1 MLKELK
7 SLSSKA
13 YLRNNPR
20 YYNAN
25 GVTYIVT
32 SSFDDKK
39 NIDVKKRFEIFI
51 KNNATALTNIEKDSK
66 ITEDY
71 VDLTVGKED

>member
-7 SLSSKA
+7 SLSSKV

-32 SSFDDKK
+32 SAFDDKK
-39 NIDVKKRFEIFI
+39 NIDIKKRFEIFI
-51 KNNATALTNIEKDSK
+51 KNNATTLTNTETDSK
-66 ITEDY
+66 ITENY